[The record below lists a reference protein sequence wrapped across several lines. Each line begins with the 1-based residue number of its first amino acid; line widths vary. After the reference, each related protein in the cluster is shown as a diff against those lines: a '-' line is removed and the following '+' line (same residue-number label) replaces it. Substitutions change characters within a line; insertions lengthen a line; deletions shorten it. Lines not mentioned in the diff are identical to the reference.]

1 MKKSVF
7 LMLMVSLA
15 YINCTAQ
22 LYFTKN
28 GKISFFSSTP
38 MEDIKAD
45 NNQVISIIN
54 TSTGE
59 MQFSLLNNSF
69 HFKKSVMEVHFNE
82 SYMESSKYPKS
93 SFKGRINDLSKVN
106 FTTDGSYPVVVSGE
120 LTIHGVTNKVSIS
133 ATISVSGGVITG
145 TSKFKVKLA
154 DYKISIPKVV
164 KDNLAEVVDVDVS
177 CVYEKKSN

>member
-1 MKKSVF
+1 MKNIAILVLILF
-7 LMLMVSLA
+7 ITF
-15 YINCTAQ
+15 INSTAQ
-22 LYFTKN
+22 SYFTKN
-28 GKISFFSSTP
+28 GKVSFFSAAP
-38 MEDIKAD
+38 FEDIKAD

-54 TSTGE
+54 GSTGDIR
-59 MQFSLLNNSF
+59 FSLLNNAF

-133 ATISVSGGVITG
+133 GTISVSGGVITG
-145 TSKFKVKLA
+145 TSKFRVKLA

-164 KDNLAEVVDVDVS
+164 KDNIAEVVDLDVS